1 MQPLIDSLNQSSIK
15 PCLIVQLV
23 TLWTLI
29 HLIMVTHAFFK
40 VYWEEEKKINF
51 DKNKAMLSQ
60 GVIVYLWIIQDLY
73 YKAENQLTQRF
84 SILEM

>member
-1 MQPLIDSLNQSSIK
+1 
-15 PCLIVQLV
+15 
-23 TLWTLI
+23 
-29 HLIMVTHAFFK
+29 MVTHAFFK

-60 GVIVYLWIIQDLY
+60 VVIVYLWIIQDLY

>member
-1 MQPLIDSLNQSSIK
+1 
-15 PCLIVQLV
+15 
-23 TLWTLI
+23 
-29 HLIMVTHAFFK
+29 MVTHAFFK
-40 VYWEEEKKINF
+40 VCWEEEEKINF

-60 GVIVYLWIIQDLY
+60 VVIVYLWIIQDLY

>member
-1 MQPLIDSLNQSSIK
+1 
-15 PCLIVQLV
+15 
-23 TLWTLI
+23 
-29 HLIMVTHAFFK
+29 MVTHAFFK
-40 VYWEEEKKINF
+40 VCWEEEKKINF